1 MNTNTLKI
9 AVSGTYST
17 GKSTTTEAL
26 SLITGIPR
34 THALTS
40 REILIDLLPGK
51 RVEELSAG
59 ELIALGLRRLE
70 ERVHHEAAEPG
81 SFISDGSVIH
91 EWVYGEARMKA
102 GINPSANIVHRF
114 FNELVGLPIKPFYKA
129 YMEAYGKVVKSRAK
143 RVYDV
148 YIHLPVEFEFVADN
162 HRPVSEPFREL
173 SDKILLD
180 TLEEMKI
187 PYHVVGGTVLE
198 RVTKIVELLD
208 LPIKMDMKEAIKI
221 AEQRVQDG
229 LDILEN
235 DARHHSNRLKTS
247 KLKKLK
253 YMFRY

>member
-1 MNTNTLKI
+1 
-9 AVSGTYST
+9 
-17 GKSTTTEAL
+17 
-26 SLITGIPR
+26 
-34 THALTS
+34 
-40 REILIDLLPGK
+40 
-51 RVEELSAG
+51 
-59 ELIALGLRRLE
+59 
-70 ERVHHEAAEPG
+70 
-81 SFISDGSVIH
+81 
-91 EWVYGEARMKA
+91 
-102 GINPSANIVHRF
+102 
-114 FNELVGLPIKPFYKA
+114 
-129 YMEAYGKVVKSRAK
+129 MEAYGKVVKSRAK

>member
-1 MNTNTLKI
+1 MDTKKLRI

-26 SLITGIPR
+26 SLVTGIPR
-34 THALTS
+34 THALTA
-40 REILIDLLPGK
+40 REILVDLLPGK
-51 RVEELSAG
+51 RLEELSAG

-70 ERVHHEAAEPG
+70 ERIHHEASEPG

-102 GINPSANIVHRF
+102 GINPSANIFHRI
-114 FNELVGLPIKPFYKA
+114 FNEIVGLPIKPFYKA

-148 YIHLPVEFEFVADN
+148 YIHLPVEFELVSDS

-180 TLEEMKI
+180 TLKEINI
-187 PYHVVGGTVLE
+187 PYHVVGGTVFE
-198 RVTKIVELLD
+198 RITKIVELLD
-208 LPIKMDMKEAIKI
+208 LPIVMDIESAITI
-221 AEQRVQDG
+221 AESRVRES
-229 LDILEN
+229 IKVIEN
-235 DARHHSNRLKTS
+235 DARHHTNQLKTS
-247 KLKKLK
+247 RLKRLK

>member
-1 MNTNTLKI
+1 MDTKTLKI

-34 THALTS
+34 THALTA

-51 RVEELSAG
+51 RLEELSAG

-70 ERVHHEAAEPG
+70 ERIHHEACEPG

-102 GINPSANIVHRF
+102 GINPSANVFHRLL
-114 FNELVGLPIKPFYKA
+114 NEIMGLPIKPFYKA

-148 YIHLPVEFEFVADN
+148 YIHLPVEFELVSDN

-180 TLEEMKI
+180 TLKEINI
-187 PYHVVGGTVLE
+187 PYYVVGGTILE

-208 LPIKMDMKEAIKI
+208 LPVKMDMKEAISI
-221 AEQRVQDG
+221 AESRVKAN
-229 LDILEN
+229 LDIIEK
-235 DARHHSNRLKTS
+235 DARHHTNQLKTS
-247 KLKKLK
+247 RLKRLK